1 VAEGALQSS
10 SCNRAMIEP
19 QQGAIIQYAATM
31 RSYDV
36 VISCSMLQV
45 GFRTRHPVR
54 QTRHSLRLPCAKPDI
69 PWLSAKPD
77 IPCASEAELQS
88 RQFKSDANKLFSAGK
103 GAGRD

>member
-1 VAEGALQSS
+1 
-10 SCNRAMIEP
+10 MIEP

-69 PWLSAKPD
+69 P
-77 IPCASEAELQS
+77 CASEAELQS